1 MEEERYEERV
11 KIRTTHGRILTV
23 DISRRSAT
31 HLFGKDKFGS
41 ECIIPIAEI
50 DSMLPISGTSIQQ
63 IKEKGGQND

>member
-1 MEEERYEERV
+1 MENETERV

-63 IKEKGGQND
+63 EEKGGAK